1 MDERILRGAAWGLC
15 VAASVLLL
23 VSAGLAIA
31 SWSYPPAVGYDPWS
45 SMLIRALIGLGA
57 PILGAILAGN
67 PQSVRYGLW
76 WCLLA
81 IGYGTTSA
89 ATAYVS
95 FAVAQGTGPAA
106 LGTAALLGDLGW
118 VTTTAALP
126 FLLLNFPDGRPPTPR
141 WRALSLTL
149 ATAAAVAV
157 VGALLTPEEAGTV
170 PIDRA
175 VLISAVPEVGMA
187 MIVGGV
193 VVLLAGN
200 LPAVASLVARYRG
213 AEPSQRAQLKWFGY
227 AAVVFAATFAA
238 VVWWDAPGVWDSVV
252 EGIPVVVLYIG
263 VGVAVL
269 RHRIYDIDLLINRTL
284 VYGVLSAVVI
294 GTYVGIVGYLSA
306 LFETRASL
314 PLTLAATAVIALAF
328 QPLRERVQRAVNRVL
343 YGARDDP
350 FAVVSKLARSLE
362 AAIPAEAV
370 LPTVVETTAQALR
383 LPHVSIWQNDGDR
396 IRLSAAYGARP
407 AADSVAT
414 DDAVDRVMSASAP
427 IELTQLQ
434 SNRLASALAG
444 TGATLIYPLHHR
456 GSAVGLLCLAP
467 RTAGEAWSSTD
478 RATLGD
484 LARQAGAAVHAAT
497 LTAELQRSLAEL
509 QRSRELLVTAQERER
524 RRIQQDLHDGLGPTL
539 AAIRMHL
546 EAHLDGEPPA
556 DRELRNTL
564 ERVDE
569 LVREAAADVRRI
581 VGGLH
586 PPTLAQLGLVPA
598 LRAHVEQF
606 GRDVG
611 IAARFSGQ
619 NGIAVSP
626 AVELAV
632 FRVAQEALTNA
643 ARHARASTVDVA
655 LSLSNG
661 RMHLVVSDNGAGLP
675 LDAAARGTGLA
686 GMRERS
692 ALIGGQLTVDGNPGK
707 GTRVELVI
715 PLEVPH

>member
-1 MDERILRGAAWGLC
+1 MDERILRGAAWGMC

-23 VSAGLAIA
+23 MSAGLAIA

-57 PILGAILAGN
+57 PVLGAILAGN
-67 PQSVRYGLW
+67 PRSVRYGLW

-81 IGYGTTSA
+81 IGFGTTSA

-95 FAVAQGTGPAA
+95 FAVAQGTGPDS

-118 VTTTAALP
+118 VITTAALP
-126 FLLLNFPDGRPPTPR
+126 FLLLLFPDGSPPTPR

-149 ATAAAVAV
+149 ATAAAVAI

-175 VLISAVPEVGMA
+175 ALISAVPEVGMA
-187 MIVGGV
+187 MIVSGV

-200 LPAVASLVARYRG
+200 LPAVASLVARYRR
-213 AEPSQRAQLKWFGY
+213 AEPSQRAQIKWFGY

-252 EGIPVVVLYIG
+252 EGVPVVVLYIG

-362 AAIPAEAV
+362 AAIPADAV

-383 LPHVSIWQNDGDR
+383 LPHVSIWQNNGDTV
-396 IRLSAAYGARP
+396 RLSAAYGARP

-414 DDAVDRVMSASAP
+414 DDALDRVMSASAP
-427 IELTQLQ
+427 IELAQLR
-434 SNRLASALAG
+434 SSRLASALAR
-444 TGATLIYPLHHR
+444 TRATLIYPLHHR

-467 RTAGEAWSSTD
+467 RTAGEMWSSTD

-484 LARQAGAAVHAAT
+484 LARHAGAAVHAAT

-556 DRELRNTL
+556 DRGLRNTL

-643 ARHARASTVDVA
+643 ARHARASTVEVA
-655 LSLSNG
+655 LSLSNS

-692 ALIGGQLTVDGNPGK
+692 ELIGGQLTVESSPGK
-707 GTRVELVI
+707 GTRVELAI
-715 PLEVPH
+715 PFEVNQ